1 MAFESPLLF
10 LWLRV
15 TFSPITLHPRS
26 LVLNNL
32 KASVL
37 SMSLFQA
44 SFCKVTF
51 PALQL
56 SYSIAACLTIS
67 LSLSGLRQIVS
78 SLSEPFRDPQDPKI
92 PFFFPIPK
100 TTKSRLRFHYL
111 SWDYSLKQEA
121 GQSPPNAQIY
131 GQTPCAMWAN
141 RTSFDHEKQWISHV
155 RDKLLSPEFEV
166 K

>member
-1 MAFESPLLF
+1 MAFENPLLF

-15 TFSPITLHPRS
+15 TFSPITRHPWL

-32 KASVL
+32 KAYVF
-37 SMSLFQA
+37 SMSQA

-51 PALQL
+51 PAWQI

-67 LSLSGLRQIVS
+67 LSLLCLRQIMS
-78 SLSEPFRDPQDPKI
+78 SLSEPYRGPQDPKI

-121 GQSPPNAQIY
+121 GQSPPNTQMY
-131 GQTPCAMWAN
+131 GQTPCGMWGN

-155 RDKLLSPEFEV
+155 HDKLISPEFEV